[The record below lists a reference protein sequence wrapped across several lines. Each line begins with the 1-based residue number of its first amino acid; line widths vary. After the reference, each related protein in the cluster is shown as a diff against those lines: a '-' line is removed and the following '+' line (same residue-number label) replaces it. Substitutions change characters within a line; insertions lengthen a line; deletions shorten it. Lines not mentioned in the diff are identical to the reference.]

1 MGLGHPLGPG
11 QISQELA
18 LNICE
23 LWPRESELL
32 RQSRRADRNWVSG
45 HWP

>member
-1 MGLGHPLGPG
+1 MGLGHPLGPS

-23 LWPRESELL
+23 LWPCESELL
-32 RQSRRADRNWVSG
+32 QQSQCADRN
-45 HWP
+45 